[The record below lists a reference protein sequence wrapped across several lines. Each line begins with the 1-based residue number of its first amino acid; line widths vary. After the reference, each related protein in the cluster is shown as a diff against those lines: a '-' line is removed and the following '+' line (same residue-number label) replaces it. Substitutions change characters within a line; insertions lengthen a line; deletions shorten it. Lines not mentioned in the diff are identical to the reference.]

1 MSNTTVSAHFS
12 GEDKPYTFLCPLDL
26 ALTLSFGDI
35 VVAHPANGLKIA
47 RILEVHETS
56 QATGPYNYKWVFQKV
71 NMGYL
76 TELETCS
83 EVKEVYSAAEEAEA
97 IGAALDKLKVD
108 EPEEDLKKEVA
119 PVRVNPTVPKMKI
132 PHVPKL

>member
-83 EVKEVYSAAEEAEA
+83 EEKPATKEVYSAAEEAEA
-97 IGAALDKLKVD
+97 IGAALDKLRV
-108 EPEEDLKKEVA
+108 PEEVA
-119 PVRVNPTVPKMKI
+119 PVRANPTVPKMKI

>member
-76 TELETCS
+76 TELETC
-83 EVKEVYSAAEEAEA
+83 EEKLAVKETYSAAEEAEA

-108 EPEEDLKKEVA
+108 EPEVEKEVA
-119 PVRVNPTVPKMKI
+119 PVRANPPKMKI